1 MADGPFNKA
10 VILVLQQN
18 SYNTFGLVLNNPPKQ
33 GTYPAGGSVEPD
45 TYYTI
50 HSLDLSSHDTVQI
63 ADMDMGYTKGDTFLL
78 LIRQM
83 GDKPREHT
91 TFRGY
96 TTWPRGQLQS
106 EIESGDWRL
115 VDFNDSLVFRTRPD
129 VMWNLATQLPDA
141 KPDHSTILSRIL
153 LP

>member
-1 MADGPFNKA
+1 MAGGPFDKA
-10 VILVLQQN
+10 VILVLEQN

-33 GTYPAGGSVEPD
+33 GTYPAGGPVEPD
-45 TYYTI
+45 AYYTI
-50 HSLDLSSHDTVQI
+50 HSLDLSAHNTVQI

-83 GDKPREHT
+83 GDKPREHI

-96 TTWPRGQLQS
+96 TSWPRGQMLS
-106 EIESGDWRL
+106 EIEMGKWRV
-115 VDFNDSLVFRTRPD
+115 VDFNARLVFHTSPAE
-129 VMWNLATQLPDA
+129 MWNVGTHLPDA